1 MKTEYKIIV
10 DIIEEKARVLDVG
23 CDDGTLMESLKK
35 NKNVDAR
42 GIEISKDKVQTCV
55 SKGLTVIEGNAEFD
69 LKQFPNDSFDYVVL
83 GQTLQA
89 FVNPEI
95 VIREL
100 LRVGK
105 KAIVTIPN
113 FGHWKVRLNLL
124 FKGTMPITESLPN
137 DWYNTPNIHMCTIKD
152 FVKFS
157 KIINFKIFKS
167 LALNNKNISNINN
180 SNLFYKNLFA
190 ELGIFLI
197 EKYNENRNN

>member
-1 MKTEYKIIV
+1 MKPEYKVITN
-10 DIIEEKARVLDVG
+10 IIEKNSRVLDVG
-23 CDDGTLMESLKK
+23 CDDGTLMEFLKTD
-35 NKNVDAR
+35 KNVDIR
-42 GIEISKDKVQTCV
+42 GIEISKEKVQICI

-89 FVNPEI
+89 FINPEI
-95 VIREL
+95 VIKEL

-105 KAIVTIPN
+105 KAIITIPN
-113 FGHWKVRLNLL
+113 FGHWRVRLNLL
-124 FKGTMPITESLPN
+124 IKGTMPITNSLPN
-137 DWYNTPNIHMCTIKD
+137 NWYNTPNIHMCTIKD

-167 LALNNKNISNINN
+167 LALINKDVSNINN
-180 SNLFYKNLFA
+180 SNLFFKNLFG

-197 EKYNENRNN
+197 EK

>member
-10 DIIEEKARVLDVG
+10 DLIEEKTRVLDVG

-35 NKNVDAR
+35 DKNVDAR

-55 SKGLTVIEGNAEFD
+55 SKGLTVIDGNAELD

-89 FVNPEI
+89 FVNPKI
-95 VIREL
+95 VIKEL

-105 KAIVTIPN
+105 KAIITIPN

-124 FKGTMPITESLPN
+124 IKGTMPITESLPN

-167 LALNNKNISNINN
+167 LALTNKNISNITN

-197 EKYNENRNN
+197 EK